1 MLHDESSGSKA
12 DGATGEGSGSPEDR
26 RRGRRR
32 RLPFGRGAI
41 LESAVSNHVVAVVD
55 LSVGGAYLATR
66 AEVFPGQSLSLKLLL
81 GGGGA
86 LNLPCEVVRVCPRR
100 EGPDSYPPG
109 VAVRFGELPTTVRER
124 LVVFVEE
131 RRRAGQG

>member
-1 MLHDESSGSKA
+1 MLQD
-12 DGATGEGSGSPEDR
+12 EGSGSRADSGTDGTGSPSDR
-26 RRGRRR
+26 RRGHRR

-66 AEVFPGQSLSLKLLL
+66 AVVFPGQSLTLRLMLV
-81 GGGGA
+81 GGGEIKV
-86 LNLPCEVVRVCPRR
+86 PCEVVRVCPRR

-109 VAVRFGELPTTVRER
+109 VAVHFVELPAAIRER
-124 LVVFVEE
+124 LTAFVEE
-131 RRRAGQG
+131 KRRQARS

>member
-1 MLHDESSGSKA
+1 MLHDEESGSRA
-12 DGATGEGSGSPEDR
+12 DRETGEASGSPEDR

-66 AEVFPGQSLSLKLLL
+66 AVVFPGQTLTLKLLL
-81 GGGGA
+81 GGAGEIKV
-86 LNLPCEVVRVCPRR
+86 PCEVVRVCPRR

-109 VAVRFGELPTTVRER
+109 VAVRFVELEATVRER
-124 LVVFVEE
+124 LAVYVEE
-131 RRRAGQG
+131 KRRQARS

>member
-1 MLHDESSGSKA
+1 MLHDEGPGSRA
-12 DGATGEGSGSPEDR
+12 DGGTGEAARSPEDR

-66 AEVFPGQSLSLKLLL
+66 AVVFPGQSLSLKLLL
-81 GGGGA
+81 GGGGEIK
-86 LNLPCEVVRVCPRR
+86 LPCEVVRVCPRR

-109 VAVRFGELPTTVRER
+109 VAVRFVEVEATVRER
-124 LVVFVEE
+124 LAVFVEE
-131 RRRAGQG
+131 KRRQARS